1 LTVPQSPSA
10 EQDRATRWVEIV
22 TQEIASVLKENLAAV
37 HLNDP
42 RNAEFAT
49 IERSVQSL
57 LRTVGG
63 ILATDWAHAAQDVL
77 QGRPRCAP
85 CARPMALDR
94 VRTLKKLSLVGAHTL
109 TRPQYVCTRCGVR
122 TDPAD
127 TLWKLG
133 PGLLSPELSRVVSAV
148 GVEIPSFE
156 RVTATVG
163 ETLGIHLATRTVER
177 TC

>member
-1 LTVPQSPSA
+1 
-10 EQDRATRWVEIV
+10 
-22 TQEIASVLKENLAAV
+22 
-37 HLNDP
+37 
-42 RNAEFAT
+42 
-49 IERSVQSL
+49 
-57 LRTVGG
+57 
-63 ILATDWAHAAQDVL
+63 
-77 QGRPRCAP
+77 
-85 CARPMALDR
+85 MALDR

-109 TRPQYVCTRCGVR
+109 TRPQYLCTRCGVR

-156 RVTATVG
+156 RATATVS